1 MATAF
6 IDGAQI
12 VRTKFNFVAAQQLHM
27 PDVDPALALRY
38 GSQSLAGMLQ
48 YVGSMKAT
56 MSLEYEHFEEDRIM
70 PKILATA
77 PGGGAGAAVT
87 FTLDSTALG
96 SISQQTP
103 YVGGVTAQ
111 TVPVRLND
119 LLLIK
124 PGSGTVSSSTYIRAF
139 VSAVNTSAGTFVAA
153 PLDPADSIPS
163 IASADEIVIYGN
175 AFGEDSGQP
184 KSRNSD
190 TIRVLN
196 NLQILKETH
205 IVTGTEENIITWV
218 QFKGQNGVTSPHW
231 RVKGEADTWKRFENF
246 KELSLLIG
254 EKITN
259 PVIIDAQATALTPIL
274 ATEGLIPGILSGGIT
289 SNYTSLLG
297 WTLADAQVLAKNL
310 DKQKGSK
317 YNMLYAG
324 FDLSTQID
332 DELGD
337 RLKNGGVTYG
347 NFDLDE
353 EKMIALEFG
362 TFSIAGYK
370 FMKKTYDV
378 FNDLQTLGA
387 AGYTYS
393 FEGIVIPMDS
403 RNMTD
408 QYGEKL
414 NVESLRIRYMQGRDL
429 KVSYTD
435 QFEIDGSDRIE
446 LRYLSHCGFELTAA
460 NRFAYIKRN

>member
-1 MATAF
+1 MAQAF
-6 IDGAQI
+6 IPGAFTD
-12 VRTKFNFVAAQQLHM
+12 RTRFNFVSAQQLHM
-27 PDVDPALALRY
+27 RDVDPDLALRF
-38 GSQSLAGMLQ
+38 GSQSLAGLMM
-48 YVGSMKAT
+48 YVGSMKET
-56 MSLEYEHFEEDRIM
+56 QSLQYEHFEENRIM
-70 PKILATA
+70 PKIKATA

-96 SISQQTP
+96 STGQELP
-103 YVGGVTAQ
+103 YTGGVTLQ
-111 TVPVRLND
+111 TIPVRLND

-124 PGSGTVSSSTYIRAF
+124 PGSGTISSSTYIRAF
-139 VSAVNTSAGTFVAA
+139 VSAVDPVAGTFVAA
-153 PLDPADSIPS
+153 PLDPADSLPA

-175 AFGEDSGQP
+175 AFGEDSKQP
-184 KSRNSD
+184 LSRNSD
-190 TIRVLN
+190 TIQVIN
-196 NLQILKETH
+196 NLQIMKERHT
-205 IVTGTEENIITWV
+205 VTGSEENIITWID
-218 QFKGQNGVTSPHW
+218 FKGENGVSAPHW
-231 RVKGEADTWKRFENF
+231 RIKGEADTWKRFENF

-259 PVIIDAQATALTPIL
+259 PVIVDAQATAQTPIL
-274 ATEGLIPGILSGGIT
+274 ATEGLIPGILAGGIV
-289 SNYTSLLG
+289 SNYSSLLG
-297 WTLADAQVLAKNL
+297 WTLADAKTLAKNL

-324 FDLSTQID
+324 IDLSAQID

-337 RLKNGGVTYG
+337 RLKNGGISYG
-347 NFDLDE
+347 SFDFDQD
-353 EKMIALEFG
+353 KMIALEFG
-362 TFSIAGYK
+362 TFSISGYT

-378 FNDLQTLGA
+378 MNDLQTLGA

-393 FEGIVIPMDS
+393 FEGLVIPMDT

-435 QFEIDGSDRIE
+435 MFEIDGQDRIE

-460 NRFAYIKRN
+460 NRFSYIKRN

>member
-12 VRTKFNFVAAQQLHM
+12 VRTKYNFVAAQQLHM
-27 PDVDPALALRY
+27 PDVDPALALRF

-56 MSLEYEHFEEDRIM
+56 QSLEYEHFEEDRIM

-77 PGGGAGAAVT
+77 PGGAPGAAVT
-87 FTLDSTALG
+87 FTLDSDALG
-96 SISQQTP
+96 STTQQTP
-103 YVGGVTAQ
+103 YTGGVTTQ
-111 TVPVRLND
+111 TIPVRLND

-124 PGSGTVSSSTYIRAF
+124 PGTGTISSSTYVRAF
-139 VSAVNTSAGTFVAA
+139 VSAVTASAGTFVAA
-153 PLDPADSIPS
+153 PLDPADSLPAIV
-163 IASADEIVIYGN
+163 SADEIVIYGN
-175 AFGEDSGQP
+175 AFGEDSAQP

-205 IVTGTEENIITWV
+205 IVTGSEENIITWV
-218 QFKGQNGVTSPHW
+218 QFKGQNGVTAPHW
-231 RVKGEADTWKRFENF
+231 RVKGESDTWKRFENY

-259 PVIIDAQATALTPIL
+259 PVIIDAQATAQTPIL
-274 ATEGLIPGILSGGIT
+274 ATEGLIPGILAGGIT

-297 WTLADAQVLAKNL
+297 WTLADAKVLSKNL
-310 DKQKGSK
+310 DKQKGSE

-324 FDLSTQID
+324 FDLSAQID

-337 RLKNGGVTYG
+337 RFKNGGVTYG

-353 EKMIALEFG
+353 DKVVALEFG

-370 FMKKTYDV
+370 YMKKTYKV

-387 AGYTYS
+387 AGYAYS

-435 QFEIDGSDRIE
+435 MFEVDGFDHIE